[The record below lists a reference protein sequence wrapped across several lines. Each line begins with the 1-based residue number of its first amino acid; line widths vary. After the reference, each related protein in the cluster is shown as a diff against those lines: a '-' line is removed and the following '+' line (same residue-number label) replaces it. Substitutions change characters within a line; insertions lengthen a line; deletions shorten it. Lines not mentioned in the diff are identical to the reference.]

1 MIACK
6 ACQNDYVDAHAE
18 PERALRAVEH
28 LHGLVL
34 TLHDLHGDLAPFLDP
49 ERQHHRHPLCTA
61 VRHAGGEPD
70 CIAFDIDRARDVA
83 LSHPDGFVKLC
94 PAGMVELA
102 MPIHHRG
109 TLAAMIFAG
118 VLDPAGLSGRIDLRA
133 RQASMR
139 TGLRSIAPADLDA
152 LLETLRQLRAR
163 LLLWLGEA
171 GRTRSPVQSQAMARR
186 DVTIRQFVHQ
196 FHDGPL
202 SIGDLARHLGLS
214 PSRTRA
220 VVQASCGATFA
231 ELLTATRLAAA
242 DDLLVHTD
250 LSVNEVAVRV
260 GFGTP
265 AHFFRRFHTART
277 CSPRAFRLAK
287 RSVRG

>member
-1 MIACK
+1 M
-6 ACQNDYVDAHAE
+6 DGHAE

-34 TLHDLHGDLAPFLDP
+34 TVHDLHGDLAPFLAP

-70 CIAFDIDRARDVA
+70 CIAFDIERAREVA
-83 LSHPDGFVKLC
+83 LRHPDGFVKLC
-94 PAGMVELA
+94 PAGLVELA

-109 TLAAMIFAG
+109 TLAAVIFAG
-118 VLDPAGLSGRIDLRA
+118 VLGSAGLVGRIDLRA
-133 RQASMR
+133 RQATGRS
-139 TGLRSIAPADLDA
+139 GLREVAPADADA

-163 LLLWLGEA
+163 LLLWLGET
-171 GRTRSPVQSQAMARR
+171 GRTRSPVESQAMARR
-186 DVTIRQFVHQ
+186 DVTIRQFIHLY
-196 FHDGPL
+196 HDGPL
-202 SIGDLARHLGLS
+202 SVGDLARHLGLS

-220 VVQASCGATFA
+220 VVQASCAATFA

-250 LSVNEVAVRV
+250 LGVNEVAVRV

-265 AHFFRRFHTART
+265 AHFFRRFHAARG
-277 CSPRAFRLAK
+277 CSPRAFRLA
-287 RSVRG
+287 RRAAGAG